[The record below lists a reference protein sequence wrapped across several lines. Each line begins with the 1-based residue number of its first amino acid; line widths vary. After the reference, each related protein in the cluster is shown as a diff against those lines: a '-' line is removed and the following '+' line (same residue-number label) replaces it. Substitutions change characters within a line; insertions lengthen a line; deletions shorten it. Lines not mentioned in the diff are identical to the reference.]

1 MAVSPRELR
10 DVLGS
15 FATGVT
21 IITGVDEQDR
31 PVGLTANSFNSVSLD
46 PPLVLFSLDRNA
58 NCASAFA
65 EGRPFVVNVLRD
77 DQQPQSNHFASKTD
91 DKFAEMDF
99 TWTAGNNGC
108 AVIEG
113 ALAHLECTCESLHE
127 GGDHWIVIGRVSR
140 IEADPEGRPLVF
152 FRGRYANLND

>member
-21 IITGVDEQDR
+21 IITGVDEDGG

-46 PPLVLFSLDRNA
+46 PPLVLFSLDRGA
-58 NCASAFA
+58 NCVSAFQ
-65 EGRPFVVNVLRD
+65 EGKPFTVNVLRD
-77 DQQPQSNHFASKTD
+77 DQQPHSNHFASKAD

-99 TWTAGNNGC
+99 TWAEGENGC

-113 ALAHLECTCESLHE
+113 SLAHLECTCESLHE

-140 IEADPEGRPLVF
+140 IEGDPEGRPLVF
-152 FRGRYANLND
+152 FRGRYANLGE